1 MRHSWTRTDVLY
13 CLLTQTVH
21 SLMVRENHR
30 TRHWRLLDM
39 LGNKKD
45 RPDLFIIQS
54 RRSFRC
60 IYNLLILFLLI
71 VSPCIH
77 NQCQS
82 DNSVGNEYTEVLT
95 DRSVTKQVLSCG
107 WSYDEK

>member
-1 MRHSWTRTDVLY
+1 MYNDFPIKSGFLSISVALQGNMPAD
-13 CLLTQTVH
+13 Q
-21 SLMVRENHR
+21 R